1 MCKDICRISRIH
13 IYFVEY
19 ADTQICLYRLT
30 TIIRHLYFQRS
41 LFTKYIIVLVQ
52 FDTDIQSLF
61 RVNIY
66 QTFRYGLHCTVKQ
79 CKFRNPLI
87 WKFHCRNLYSQAI
100 LQLPFCHAA
109 DYSPHLPQQI
119 NVLFRHPFCLGN
131 HKLHPFLIV
140 LQ

>member
-19 ADTQICLYRLT
+19 ADTQNCLYRLT
-30 TIIRHLYFQRS
+30 TIIHHLYFQRS

-61 RVNIY
+61 GWTYTKRSAMGCIVPSNNVNSAIPDMEI
-66 QTFRYGLHCTVKQ
+66 
-79 CKFRNPLI
+79 PLQESL
-87 WKFHCRNLYSQAI
+87 FSGYSSTS
-100 LQLPFCHAA
+100 LLPR
-109 DYSPHLPQQI
+109 SRLLPHLPQQI